1 MESYFAN
8 FIKTGNPN
16 GKNLPKWPANNAS
29 GILNYINIDV
39 TTKAQAADDRP
50 RYLFLQQFDSKK

>member
-8 FIKTGNPN
+8 FIKTGDPN
-16 GKNLPKWPANNAS
+16 GKELPKWPANNAN

-39 TTKAQAADDRP
+39 TTKAQPANDRP
-50 RYLFLQQFDSKK
+50 RYVYFQFLESNR